1 MLIIYEIF
9 PVQAFQKNIPILVDA
24 ERKREGL
31 DDLLNLA
38 SYVVCTEKFPQVN
51 IADPIW
57 LFCLYDMTFLSS
69 INFHN
74 IIVLFKW

>member
-31 DDLLNLA
+31 DDLLDLA
-38 SYVVCTEKFPQVN
+38 SYVVCTEKFPQVY
-51 IADPIW
+51 IADKPIW
-57 LFCLYDMTFLSS
+57 IFSTVIGREYVSMT
-69 INFHN
+69 
-74 IIVLFKW
+74 